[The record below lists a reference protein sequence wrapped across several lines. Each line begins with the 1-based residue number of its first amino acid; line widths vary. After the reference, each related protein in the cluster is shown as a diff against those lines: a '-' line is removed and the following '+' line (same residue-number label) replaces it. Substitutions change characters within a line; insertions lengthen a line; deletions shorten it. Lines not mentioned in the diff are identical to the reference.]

1 MKILRK
7 QNEFKKMPH
16 KSIEDVLTINALT
29 RQGWKY
35 CSRKE
40 YKDYYN
46 QNTIKEETTIKPKKE
61 KN

>member
-7 QNEFKKMPH
+7 NDEFKKMPH
-16 KSIEDVLTINALT
+16 KSIEDVLTINAMT

-40 YKDYYN
+40 YKDYYKSDDF
-46 QNTIKEETTIKPKKE
+46 TEDKPKTKVK
-61 KN
+61 KNG

>member
-7 QNEFKKMPH
+7 NNEFKKMQH
-16 KSIEDVLTINALT
+16 KSIEDLLTINAMT

-40 YKDYYN
+40 YKDYYK
-46 QNTIKEETTIKPKKE
+46 TDEDFTKDKPKNK
-61 KN
+61 K

>member
-7 QNEFKKMPH
+7 NDEFKKMPH
-16 KSIEDVLTINALT
+16 KSIEDVLTINAMT

-40 YKDYYN
+40 YKDYYK
-46 QNTIKEETTIKPKKE
+46 TGEDFIEPKNK
-61 KN
+61 K